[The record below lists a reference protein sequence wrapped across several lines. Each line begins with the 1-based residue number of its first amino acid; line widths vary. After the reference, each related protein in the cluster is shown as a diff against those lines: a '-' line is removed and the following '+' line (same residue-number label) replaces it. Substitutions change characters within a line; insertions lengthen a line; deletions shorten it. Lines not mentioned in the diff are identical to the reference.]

1 MSPQIKINQYYDWW
15 FDNALEF
22 LGNLLEEVDVDIEW
36 NSGIAFDSL
45 DEDQVARLV
54 DTIERLIKFKLTY
67 QKTKKDGTQEKANR
81 AYLPTM
87 HKGKYVNF
95 LGKETEEKQKICSY
109 LLSHEEKTGKRICD
123 ICGDNYDDDFNISQV
138 SQTIYPM
145 ATGSL
150 KSQCG
155 VRKMEPEYHSCPK
168 CALLGSIEWLDD
180 NPFTCDNDNLTNYI
194 LFPKIEDIE
203 ELHRLKDIIRG
214 SLKQGRNSNIMELF
228 TGKKGGLFER
238 YARDEYSLLLS
249 LFEQMKII
257 GYTDEWACLRIKGT
271 SATYQTKYS
280 YLEEI
285 KIPNIQSLDR
295 VFSVLQKPYSNFI
308 DKSFT
313 KSLTS
318 NNIDNNLSRENK
330 CLMSKGIVLDD
341 FKTFSRAFQIRQNC
355 ILAGIQKEMLYPL
368 IIQWRC
374 KDGAI

>member
-1 MSPQIKINQYYDWW
+1 MGHQIKINQYYDWW

-22 LGNLLEEVDVDIEW
+22 LGHLLEEVDVKIEW
-36 NSGIAFDSL
+36 NKGIVFDSL
-45 DEDQVARLV
+45 DADQVVRLV
-54 DTIERLIKFKLTY
+54 DNINRLVKFKLTY
-67 QKTKKDGTQEKANR
+67 NKTKKDGTQEKANR

-95 LGKETEEKQKICSY
+95 LGKEIEEKQEICNY
-109 LLSHEEKTGKRICD
+109 LLSQEVITGKKICD
-123 ICGDNYDDDFNISQV
+123 ICGNNYEDNYNISQV
-138 SQTIYPM
+138 SQAIYPM

-194 LFPKIEDIE
+194 LFPKVEDIE
-203 ELHRLKDIIRG
+203 ALHRLKDIIRE
-214 SLKQGRNSNIMELF
+214 SVKQGRNSNVMELF

-249 LFEQMKII
+249 LFEQIKII
-257 GYTDEWACLRIKGT
+257 EYTEKWACLRIMGT

-285 KIPNIQSLDR
+285 KIPNIQNLER
-295 VFSVLQKPYSNFI
+295 IFSVLQKPYSNFI

-313 KSLTS
+313 KSLIS
-318 NNIDNNLSRENK
+318 NNIENNLSRENK
-330 CLMSKGIVLDD
+330 FLMSKGIVLDD
-341 FKTFSRAFQIRQNC
+341 FKTFSMAFQIRQNC

-368 IIQWRC
+368 INQWRG
-374 KDGAI
+374 KNGAI